1 MVPVCSRMSAISTS
15 ISSPSPNGWRSTN
28 PPAYSGSGTQW
39 RRSFCGKDFSSRCTF
54 SLIMP
59 GTSHSVRSGRTWLS
73 AYSGTVSV
81 TPSRWL
87 PGSKWYV
94 RPMSAPATFMALGN
108 RSVVMPAASCR
119 ISSSR
124 FR

>member
-1 MVPVCSRMSAISTS
+1 
-15 ISSPSPNGWRSTN
+15 
-28 PPAYSGSGTQW
+28 
-39 RRSFCGKDFSSRCTF
+39 
-54 SLIMP
+54 MP
-59 GTSHSVRSGRTWLS
+59 GTSHSVRSGRTWFS

-87 PGSKWYV
+87 PGSKWYDN
-94 RPMSAPATFMALGN
+94 PMSTPAIGSSFGN

-124 FR
+124 FRYSSLRSFALSAWYQVSKLVWLWRSAGSARS

>member
-1 MVPVCSRMSAISTS
+1 
-15 ISSPSPNGWRSTN
+15 
-28 PPAYSGSGTQW
+28 
-39 RRSFCGKDFSSRCTF
+39 
-54 SLIMP
+54 MP
-59 GTSHSVRSGRTWLS
+59 GTSQSARSCRTWLS
-73 AYSGTVSV
+73 VYSGTVSV